1 MDLKVTPKLL
11 SGNIAVPP
19 SKSISHR
26 ALIAAALAD
35 GESRISNVLDCEDTR
50 ATEDALK
57 SLGAEIS
64 KYKNDIIVRGI
75 KAPAEKADINC
86 RESGSTL
93 RFMIPIAAALGTK
106 TSFRGEANLP
116 NRPITPFLE
125 ELPRH
130 GTKFLAEKMPYIIE
144 GKLKGGDFS
153 VTGDISSQ
161 FITGYMMALPLTGEN
176 CTISLTS
183 ELQSRPYALLTA
195 DVMSSFGVDV
205 AVGENDFKISADS
218 SFKPCDYTVEADM
231 SQAAFFL
238 VADAIGG
245 NVNPVNLRYD
255 SEQGDRAVIDIVK
268 RFKESGGKAFDV
280 AADDIPDL
288 VPILTV
294 LACFAEGTSHIT
306 GCARLR
312 IKECDRLAAISDEL
326 NRLGANIEA
335 GEDSLTIHGVK
346 SLHGGDCLTYSD
358 HRIAMSLAIAS
369 QRCTESIIIRGAECV
384 SKSYPTFFE
393 DFRMLGGIAD
403 VI

>member
-1 MDLKVTPKLL
+1 MDLRVTPKLL
-11 SGNIAVPP
+11 SGDIAVPP

-35 GESRISNVLDCEDTR
+35 GESVITDVLDCEDTR
-50 ATEDALK
+50 ATEDALTA
-57 SLGAEIS
+57 LGAVIS
-64 KYKNDIIVRGI
+64 HDGNKTIVKGI
-75 KAPAEKADINC
+75 SVPSEKADINC

-93 RFMIPIAAALGTK
+93 RFMIPIAAALGAEST
-106 TSFRGEANLP
+106 FRGEANLP

-130 GTKFLAEKMPYIIE
+130 GIEFASEKMPYIIK
-144 GKLKGGDFS
+144 GKLSGGDFP

-161 FITGYMMALPLTGEN
+161 FITGYMMALPLTGDN
-176 CTISLTS
+176 CTITLTS

-195 DVMSSFGVDV
+195 DTMKSFGVDV
-205 AVGENDFKISADS
+205 KIGENNFEIPENSA
-218 SFKPCDYTVEADM
+218 FKPCGYTVEADM

-238 VADAIGG
+238 VGDAIGG
-245 NVNPVNLRYD
+245 NITPINLRYD
-255 SEQGDRAVIDIVK
+255 SAQGDRAIIDIVK
-268 RFKESGGKAFDV
+268 QFGESGGQAFDV
-280 AADDIPDL
+280 NAEDIPDL

-294 LACFAEGTSHIT
+294 LACFAKGTSHIT

-312 IKECDRLAAISDEL
+312 IKECDRLAAISTEL

-335 GEDSLTIHGVK
+335 GEDSLTIHGVE
-346 SLHGGDCLTYSD
+346 SLHGGECETYSD

-369 QRCTESIIIRGAECV
+369 QRCTEPIVIKGAQCV

-393 DFRMLGGIAD
+393 DFRKLGGIAD

>member
-1 MDLKVTPKLL
+1 MDLRITPKLL
-11 SGNIAVPP
+11 KGKITVPP

-26 ALIAAALAD
+26 ALIAAALAG
-35 GESRISNVLDCEDTR
+35 GESRITDVLDCEDTR
-50 ATEDALK
+50 ATEDALTA
-57 SLGAEIS
+57 LGAVIS
-64 KYKNDIIVRGI
+64 HEGNVTVVKGI
-75 KAPAEKADINC
+75 KTPAENADINC

-93 RFMIPIAAALGTK
+93 RFMIPIAAALGAEST
-106 TSFRGEANLP
+106 FRGEANLP

-130 GTKFLAEKMPYIIE
+130 GIEFVSEKMPYIMK
-144 GKLKGGDFS
+144 GKLRGGNFP

-161 FITGYMMALPLTGEN
+161 FITGYMLALPLTGEK

-195 DVMSSFGVDV
+195 DAMKSFGVDV
-205 AVGENDFKISADS
+205 KIGENSFEIPGNSAFS
-218 SFKPCDYTVEADM
+218 PCDYTVEADM

-238 VADAIGG
+238 VGDAIGG
-245 NVNPVNLRYD
+245 NITPTNLRYD
-255 SEQGDRAVIDIVK
+255 SVQGDRAIIDIVK
-268 RFKESGGKAFDV
+268 QFVESGGQAFDV
-280 AADDIPDL
+280 NAEDIPDL

-294 LACFAEGTSHIT
+294 LACFAKGTSNIT

-312 IKECDRLAAISDEL
+312 IKESDRLAAISTEL
-326 NRLGANIEA
+326 NRLGARIEA
-335 GEDSLTIHGVK
+335 GEDYLVVHGVD
-346 SLHGGDCLTYSD
+346 SLSGGVCETYCD

-369 QRCTESIIIRGAECV
+369 QRCTEPIVIKGAQCV

-393 DFRMLGGIAD
+393 DFRKLGGVAD